1 MEYILPMTSEF
12 TLNNSQ
18 IGSILLELIE
28 TTSTNEEAHSLA
40 LQGFKEGT
48 VITAKRQTKGR
59 GRRGNHW
66 CSPDGGLYCSIIL
79 RPDIAPKDA
88 WIFEKLTCIAAWQ
101 TIADLINRSPILK
114 PPNDILIQGK
124 KVAGILIESRGGEE
138 RLDYIVA
145 GIGINCSI
153 FADFFPSGLRL
164 RVTTLSQESGRDIR
178 PSDVLKVLIS
188 YMNHWYNCFLSGKT
202 KRICDLWE
210 RLVLEEGACP
220 VCS

>member
-1 MEYILPMTSEF
+1 MTSEI
-12 TLNNSQ
+12 TLNNNQ

-28 TTSTNEEAHSLA
+28 TASTNEEAHSLA
-40 LQGFKEGT
+40 LQGFNEGT

-88 WIFEKLTCIAAWQ
+88 WIFEKLTCIAVWQ
-101 TIADLINRSPILK
+101 TIADLIKQNPILK
-114 PPNDILIQGK
+114 PPNDILIRGK

-153 FADFFPSGLRL
+153 LADSFPSDLMA
-164 RVTTLSQESGRDIR
+164 RVTTLSRETGLNIQ
-178 PSDVLKVLIS
+178 PSDALKVFIS
-188 YMNHWYNCFLSGKT
+188 YMNHWYNCFLSGET
-202 KRICDLWE
+202 KRISDLWE
-210 RLVLEEGACP
+210 RLVLEGVSCP
-220 VCS
+220 A